1 MLKLFVHALVWIGLV
16 VWSIIEIGSLDSDVN
31 TTSEWLVIVLYGV
44 AILDTI
50 AFWTQV
56 MGTWHQ
62 QRRF

>member
-1 MLKLFVHALVWIGLV
+1 MLKLFVHALVWVGLV
-16 VWSIIEIGSLDSDVN
+16 VWSLIEISSLDSDLN
-31 TTSEWLVIVLYGV
+31 TTGEWLVIVLYGM

-56 MGTWHQ
+56 MGAWHK